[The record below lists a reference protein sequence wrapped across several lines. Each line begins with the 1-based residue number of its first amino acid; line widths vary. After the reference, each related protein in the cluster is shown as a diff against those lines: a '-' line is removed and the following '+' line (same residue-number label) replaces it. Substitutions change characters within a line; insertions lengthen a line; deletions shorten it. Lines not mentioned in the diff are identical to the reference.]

1 MLKCCTITDDVDI
14 TVSGHLVIL
23 VELDPAAGTE
33 VDGQVPD
40 KSRATYEQIGQL
52 KPNATV
58 GIVGAGLSGIEIA
71 SELRESRGD
80 LKIKL
85 FDRGERILPMYP
97 ARLSAYVKRW
107 FDENDVEVIP
117 NSNIVKVETDRV
129 YNNNDSHDVDMC
141 V

>member
-1 MLKCCTITDDVDI
+1 WSSDVCS
-14 TVSGHLVIL
+14 SGLGV
-23 VELDPAAGTE
+23 PGAADHTFSI
-33 VDGQVPD
+33 QTLR

-58 GIVGAGLSGIEIA
+58 GIGGAGLSGIEIA

-107 FDENDVEVIP
+107 FDENAVE
-117 NSNIVKVETDRV
+117 
-129 YNNNDSHDVDMC
+129 
-141 V
+141 